1 MSRLWA
7 VDNATGFWHLCD
19 LQILEA
25 VAYLH
30 KHGIIHRD
38 LKPEN
43 VMFAQSIQTN
53 VDTEDVQQ
61 AYNVKL
67 IDLGMSAY
75 FNPDVP
81 TKGAV
86 FMRNK
91 PASSITYTYT

>member
-1 MSRLWA
+1 M
-7 VDNATGFWHLCD
+7 D
-19 LQILEA
+19 ILEA
-25 VAYLH
+25 VLAGLVAAH
-30 KHGIIHRD
+30 KAGIIHRD

-81 TKGAV
+81 TKGALLCSH
-86 FMRNK
+86 
-91 PASSITYTYT
+91 PTSAITSHIPYVVHTYRI

>member
-1 MSRLWA
+1 MSIETGCWA
-7 VDNATGFWHLCD
+7 P

-25 VAYLH
+25 AAHLH

-81 TKGAV
+81 TKGALV
-86 FMRNK
+86 
-91 PASSITYTYT
+91 SSHPTSAITSHIPYVVHTYRI